1 MALTP
6 PLEKEIQKTI
16 CTYLFDLK
24 HYFGWRQNTA
34 PTVQK
39 SGDGWQFRRMAAHT
53 MKGTPDIILIKDG
66 IFIGLEVKR
75 PGGKQSD
82 DQKEFEKKCLKAG
95 GQYHIVTSL
104 DDVRALGF

>member
-6 PLEKEIQKTI
+6 PLEKDIQKVI
-16 CTYLFDLK
+16 CQYLFDLK

-39 SGDGWQFRRMAAHT
+39 SAEGWQFRRMAAHT

-82 DQKEFEKKCLKAG
+82 DQKEFEKNCLKAG
-95 GQYHIVTSL
+95 GKYHIVTSL
-104 DDVRALGF
+104 EDVRALGF